1 MITDGSL
8 VASKKKLNNE
18 QSIKSNNLTITKKS
32 RQKHIMDNLNS
43 GQIIAK
49 ISIIA
54 LLSIGIS
61 ELIVGYWGGSIVLI
75 ADGVN
80 SFYYTMVS
88 FIVLV
93 GLRVAHRP
101 PNNKFPYGYQ
111 KVESFASLLAAIGM
125 IIIGAVIFYNSYQ
138 ALLNPHEIK
147 QPVIYHGNFG
157 HCRLYIFTKIFSN
170 AKLGQ

>member
-1 MITDGSL
+1 MDSHYATDIRSMITDGSL

-61 ELIVGYWGGSIVLI
+61 ELIVGMGW
-75 ADGVN
+75 
-80 SFYYTMVS
+80 
-88 FIVLV
+88 
-93 GLRVAHRP
+93 
-101 PNNKFPYGYQ
+101 
-111 KVESFASLLAAIGM
+111 
-125 IIIGAVIFYNSYQ
+125 
-138 ALLNPHEIK
+138 
-147 QPVIYHGNFG
+147 
-157 HCRLYIFTKIFSN
+157 
-170 AKLGQ
+170 